1 MKILPVGYTTA
12 DVVYQWTAG
21 RGVNIASDM
30 KLSQVSFSI
39 SGGQHCFCF
48 KLSFLSLFVT
58 SSLPKKII
66 ISNYGC
72 NVHSQFFIKTM
83 QHKKFKL
90 AEHSLQ
96 SLRQCVFS
104 VRARLQCVFLVWPDQ
119 LANTIT
125 KLQIQQRRYKYE
137 YEYKYNYS
145 ETQLHNSTVKSNG
158 VGWEVHQG
166 LSLVDWS
173 CFIAGNGCLMKV
185 FFLFFV
191 AVLLFA
197 EESSFVFLF
206 LFIFGAALSLAI
218 MDRGGRQDGRNRREI
233 LLPQRGWRRGR
244 N

>member
-1 MKILPVGYTTA
+1 MNTLFLTSRATCLMNLEDFPMDRQRCPLRLGSCQSRQWCHPFHVLMMLFKTWPAVVIIWQYNFASILVQNMTDLMTILPVGYTTA

-30 KLSQVSFSI
+30 KLSQVSFSTL
-39 SGGQHCFCF
+39 GGQLCFCF

-66 ISNYGC
+66 ILNYGC

-125 KLQIQQRRYKYE
+125 KIQ
-137 YEYKYNYS
+137 
-145 ETQLHNSTVKSNG
+145 L
-158 VGWEVHQG
+158 
-166 LSLVDWS
+166 
-173 CFIAGNGCLMKV
+173 
-185 FFLFFV
+185 
-191 AVLLFA
+191 
-197 EESSFVFLF
+197 
-206 LFIFGAALSLAI
+206 
-218 MDRGGRQDGRNRREI
+218 
-233 LLPQRGWRRGR
+233 
-244 N
+244 

>member
-1 MKILPVGYTTA
+1 MTILPVGYTTA

-137 YEYKYNYS
+137 YEYKYKFEY
-145 ETQLHNSTVKSNG
+145 TYKKI
-158 VGWEVHQG
+158 
-166 LSLVDWS
+166 LSLPGLNPKKD
-173 CFIAGNGCLMKV
+173 CFFKTSV
-185 FFLFFV
+185 SLFPHIQHISEYIV
-191 AVLLFA
+191 RCK
-197 EESSFVFLF
+197 
-206 LFIFGAALSLAI
+206 
-218 MDRGGRQDGRNRREI
+218 M
-233 LLPQRGWRRGR
+233 
-244 N
+244 